1 MRNLDEKLVNKW
13 KAEYRQMIKK
23 ACINVKGNWFI
34 SKSPSNMARIGMLH
48 DMFPDAKFIFLY
60 RDPYK
65 TVESFF
71 RFFHEVLP
79 AIQLQDENGMLSRER
94 LTRVYADMVR
104 QYRDEKHIIPE
115 ENLMEIKFE
124 EFSKDPLKALKGI
137 FTRFGIPGLEEAMP
151 HFKHYLEDVS
161 QFRQTKYEVTGE
173 TIHYVNDFAGDIVD
187 WLGYPKRT

>member
-1 MRNLDEKLVNKW
+1 
-13 KAEYRQMIKK
+13 MIKK

-34 SKSPSNMARIGMLH
+34 SKSHSNMARIGILH

-137 FTRFGIPGLEEAMP
+137 FTRFGILGLEEAMP